1 MASSCTPRRF
11 AGGGTGWVQRT
22 NTLLQ
27 AGTANRTTTN
37 RRTVFRVDMIV
48 GVTHH
53 YSGVIGEHTL
63 LYRSSLGSLD
73 QRELSFAFAF
83 SAASRICGPLEAA
96 STCPSGE
103 IQDRKSTRLNSS
115 HRCISY

>member
-1 MASSCTPRRF
+1 M
-11 AGGGTGWVQRT
+11 
-22 NTLLQ
+22 
-27 AGTANRTTTN
+27 
-37 RRTVFRVDMIV
+37 MV

-103 IQDRKSTRLNSS
+103 IQIAAVPSMALTNSLPFFGPNSNRVVESASEAVAVFATALTAAAKTATASDALSTTLLL
-115 HRCISY
+115 